1 MRMRGMENI
10 FAKLFSFPRTPILS
24 KNSKNGLRVLST
36 VFYSR
41 RAVFLFQISVFL
53 ICGILD
59 TATATRAVMTIS
71 GIINRPL

>member
-1 MRMRGMENI
+1 MRMRGKENI